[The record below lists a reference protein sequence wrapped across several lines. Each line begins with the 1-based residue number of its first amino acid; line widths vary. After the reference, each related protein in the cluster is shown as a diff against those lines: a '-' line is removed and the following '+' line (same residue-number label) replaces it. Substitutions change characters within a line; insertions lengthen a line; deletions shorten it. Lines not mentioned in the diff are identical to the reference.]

1 MQMFGK
7 SSNFKGGKKKYNI
20 NCSQRKNNNNNK
32 RNPRC
37 LVFHLPWGAAA
48 DFTLILAAI
57 ALS

>member
-1 MQMFGK
+1 MFGK
-7 SSNFKGGKKKYNI
+7 SSNFKREKKYNI
-20 NCSQRKNNNNNK
+20 NCSQRKKTNC
-32 RNPRC
+32 C

>member
-1 MQMFGK
+1 MFGK
-7 SSNFKGGKKKYNI
+7 SSNFKGGKKKNNI
-20 NCSQRKNNNNNK
+20 NCSQRKKKKKNTN
-32 RNPRC
+32 RC